1 MSTVSLNT
9 SAPVPQNARAERAPH
24 AAPSGVP
31 ERTAH
36 GGPAGPRAT
45 RERLRVGILGA
56 TGAVGQK
63 LIARLAGHPW
73 LKVTAVAASHRSVG
87 RRYGEAVHWLEA
99 ALLPPEIAALTVAA
113 AAPPLQCDL
122 VISALDA
129 DAAREVESAFAAA
142 GYAVFS
148 NASAHRMRPEVPLL
162 VPEVNADHLCL
173 LETQRSAPGFVV
185 TNPNCS
191 TVGLVLAL
199 KPLADAF
206 GLDAVQV
213 TTMQAASGAG
223 YPGVPSLDIL
233 GNVVPHIAGEEA
245 KLEAEPRKILGT
257 LSASGVAM
265 HPVTISAQANRVP
278 VLDGHLLSIAVRTVR
293 PAGVDDVRAALA
305 GFVSPLAGLGL
316 PSAPARPLELL
327 PDGEPPQPR
336 RHAERGGGMVVH
348 VGCVRECPVL
358 GVRLVALV
366 HNTVRGAA
374 GAAILNA
381 ELAIAKGLVQ
391 PHAAGATRK
400 EATLAADGW

>member
-9 SAPVPQNARAERAPH
+9 SAFVPQDAPTERAPH
-24 AAPSGVP
+24 ILPAPTG
-31 ERTAH
+31 T
-36 GGPAGPRAT
+36 PRG
-45 RERLRVGILGA
+45 RLGVGILGA

-73 LKVTAVAASHRSVG
+73 LEVTAVAASHRSAG
-87 RRYGEAVHWLEA
+87 RRYGEAVRWLEA
-99 ALLPPEIAALTVAA
+99 APLPPEVAALPIAV
-113 AAPPLQCDL
+113 AAPPLECDL

-129 DAAREVESAFAAA
+129 DAAREIEPAFAAA
-142 GYAVFS
+142 GYPVFT
-148 NASAHRMRPEVPLL
+148 NASAHRMRSDVPLL
-162 VPEVNADHLCL
+162 IPEVNPDHLAL
-173 LETQRSAPGFVV
+173 AGRQPTAPGFIVA
-185 TNPNCS
+185 NPNCS

-223 YPGVPSLDIL
+223 YPGVASLDIL

-257 LSASGVAM
+257 VTDVGVAPY
-265 HPVTISAQANRVP
+265 PVAISAQANRVP
-278 VLDGHLLSIAVRTVR
+278 VLDGHLLSIAVRTSR
-293 PAGVDDVRAALA
+293 PASVGDARAALA
-305 GFVSPLAGLGL
+305 GFASPLAGLDL
-316 PSAPARPLELL
+316 PSAPARPVALL
-327 PDGEPPQPR
+327 PDGEVPQPR

-348 VGCVRECPVL
+348 VGCVRACPVL
-358 GVRLVALV
+358 GIRFVALV

-381 ELAIAKGLVQ
+381 ELAIRKGLVQ
-391 PHAAGATRK
+391 PRTADAPQK
-400 EATLAADGW
+400 EVTLAAYAW